1 MTKRS
6 ASFKS
11 GENVSKV
18 DIGGMGGGGAGR
30 ILTQA
35 STSVAQTHTDVKKLI

>member
-18 DIGGMGGGGAGR
+18 DIGGMGGAGR